1 MYVFYY
7 KTYKRILKEKRLS
20 FWEFKISKL
29 SFLHNF
35 PLLQND
41 FLTKKKYIHTHT
53 HTHIYIYIY
62 IPAISAMKPYFV
74 SS

>member
-7 KTYKRILKEKRLS
+7 KTYKIILKEKRLS
-20 FWEFKISKL
+20 FWEFKISTL
-29 SFLHNF
+29 FLYNF

-41 FLTKKKYIHTHT
+41 FLTKKKYIYTHT
-53 HTHIYIYIY
+53 HIY
-62 IPAISAMKPYFV
+62 IPAISAMKLYFV